1 MHISSVGASG
11 LKVSALGL
19 GCNNFG
25 MKIDQE
31 AAAGVVDAALE
42 AGVTL
47 FDTADI
53 YAKGR
58 SEEILG
64 AVLGARRDDVVIA
77 TKFGGSMSPGPYG
90 AGSSR
95 RYIVR
100 ACEASLRRLGTDYV
114 DLYYQHYPDPDTP
127 VEETLRALDDLVR
140 AGKVRYAAASNL
152 TGWQL
157 ADAAHTARAAG
168 TVGFAAVQVEWNLL
182 SRDVEREL
190 VPAAEHFGVGVV
202 PYFPLASGL
211 LTGKYRQD
219 TAFPDGSRLAELP
232 YFASVATDANFA
244 AVERLRVLADR
255 TGRTMAGLALSW
267 LAAQPSVPSVLVGA
281 TSPAQITANAAALEE
296 LPHEL
301 LADITAAVEG
311 AL

>member
-1 MHISSVGASG
+1 MSTVGGSG

-25 MKIDQE
+25 MKIDQD
-31 AAAGVVDAALE
+31 AAAGVVGAALE

-64 AVLGARRDDVVIA
+64 AVLGARRDEAVIA
-77 TKFGGSMSPGPYG
+77 TKFGGPMESGPYG

-95 RYIVR
+95 RYIVL
-100 ACEASLRRLGTDYV
+100 ACEASLRRLGTDYI

-127 VEETLRALDDLVR
+127 VEETLSALDDLVR

-152 TGWQL
+152 TAWQVG
-157 ADAAHTARAAG
+157 DAAHIARAAG
-168 TVGFAAVQVEWNLL
+168 TAGFAAVQVEWNLL
-182 SRDVEREL
+182 SRGVEREL
-190 VPAAEHFGVGVV
+190 VPAAEHFGLGVV

-219 TAFPDGSRLAELP
+219 VDFPEGSRLASLP

-244 AVERLRVLADR
+244 AVERLRELADK
-255 TGRTMAGLALSW
+255 TGRTMTGLALSW
-267 LAAQPSVPSVLVGA
+267 LAMQPSVPCVLVGA
-281 TSPAQITANAAALEE
+281 TSAEQITANAAALEE
-296 LPHEL
+296 LPADL
-301 LADITAAVEG
+301 VADITGAVEG
-311 AL
+311 V

>member
-1 MHISSVGASG
+1 MRISTVGRSG

-25 MKIDQE
+25 MKIDQD
-31 AAAGVVDAALE
+31 AAASVVHAALE

-64 AVLGARRDDVVIA
+64 AVLGSRRDDVVIA
-77 TKFGGSMSPGPYG
+77 TKFGAPMAPGPYG
-90 AGSSR
+90 SGSSR

-100 ACEASLRRLGTDYV
+100 ACEESLRRLGTDHI
-114 DLYYQHYPDPDTP
+114 DLYYQHYPDPETP
-127 VEETLRALDDLVR
+127 VEETLGALDDLVR
-140 AGKVRYAAASNL
+140 AGKVRYVAASNL
-152 TGWQL
+152 AGWQV
-157 ADAAHTARAAG
+157 ADATHTARAAG

-182 SRDVEREL
+182 SRDVEREV

-219 TAFPDGSRLAELP
+219 TDFPEGSRLASLP

-244 AVERLRVLADR
+244 AVERLRALAEE
-255 TGRTMAGLALSW
+255 TGRTMTGLALSW

-281 TSPAQITANAAALEE
+281 TSAEQITSNAAALEE
-296 LPHEL
+296 LSSDL
-301 LADITAAVEG
+301 LAGITAAVEG
-311 AL
+311 A

>member
-1 MHISSVGASG
+1 MRISTVGRSG

-25 MKIDQE
+25 MKIDRA
-31 AAAGVVDAALE
+31 AAAGVVGAALE

-64 AVLGARRDDVVIA
+64 AVLGSRRDDVVIA
-77 TKFGGSMSPGPYG
+77 TKFGGPTAPGPYG
-90 AGSSR
+90 SGSSR

-100 ACEASLRRLGTDYV
+100 ACEESLRRLGTDHI
-114 DLYYQHYPDPDTP
+114 DLYYQHYPDPETP

-152 TGWQL
+152 AGWQV

-168 TVGFAAVQVEWNLL
+168 TPGFAAVQVEWNLL
-182 SRDVEREL
+182 AREAEREI

-219 TAFPDGSRLAELP
+219 TDFPEGSRLASLP

-244 AVERLRVLADR
+244 AVERLRALADE

-267 LAAQPSVPSVLVGA
+267 LAAQPPVPSVLVGA
-281 TSPAQITANAAALEE
+281 TSAEQITSNAAALEE
-296 LPHEL
+296 LSDDL
-301 LADITAAVEG
+301 LAGITAAVEG
-311 AL
+311 A